1 MMNKF
6 IFLTFLLFFSTFSYG
21 SCKYGILQS
30 KTDTKSYNVEFQPE
44 NLQAAGKITL
54 SFVEPFT
61 CYAGVEKMLF
71 QSQIDK
77 KVFSIGGP
85 QGIKFKIYFN
95 AGESFNELFIYNT
108 YYPASAINKE
118 LTVKMEYLPQTTS
131 ADENISGDS
140 FTINDAFTISSD
152 KCTWFIFWCINTSA
166 NKYVGNLT
174 VNIVHRATTCD
185 FSSAMYFIQMDD
197 ITTKE
202 LLAGETKRSQP
213 QNIILNCNGILGA
226 TSNPVSLSI
235 TDGDWGP
242 SGDILINS
250 NSNGA
255 QNIGFKIYNEPSKA
269 RLSKGDRLLSLSKYK
284 KIDSQFILPVSAE
297 YARTNNNI
305 PTAGAV
311 DSKVIFKINYQ

>member
-1 MMNKF
+1 MMNKV
-6 IFLTFLLFFSTFSYG
+6 IFFTFLLFFSTFSYG
-21 SCKYGILQS
+21 SCKSGIGQA

-44 NLQAAGKITL
+44 NMQAVGKINL
-54 SFVEPFT
+54 SFVEPFI
-61 CYAGVEKMLF
+61 CFAGDEKMLF

-77 KVFSIGGP
+77 KIFSIGGS
-85 QGIKFKIYFN
+85 QGIKFKIYFD
-95 AGESFNELFIYNT
+95 AGESFNEIFTYNT
-108 YYPASAINKE
+108 RYPASAINKE
-118 LTVKMEYLPQTTS
+118 LMVKMEYLPQTTS

-140 FTINDAFTISSD
+140 FTINNAFTISSD
-152 KCTWFIFWCINTSA
+152 KCTWILFWCINTSA

-174 VNIVHRATTCD
+174 VDIVHRATTCD

-213 QNIILNCNGILGA
+213 QNIILNCNSILGA

-235 TDGDWGP
+235 MDGDWGP

-255 QNIGFKIYNEPSKA
+255 QNVGFKIYNESTNS
-269 RLSKGDRLLSLSKYK
+269 RLSKGDRLLSLSKYM
-284 KIDSQFILPVSAE
+284 KIDTQYIFPVSAE

-311 DSKVIFKINYQ
+311 DSKVIFKITYQ

>member
-1 MMNKF
+1 MMSKVTF
-6 IFLTFLLFFSTFSYG
+6 FTFLLFFSTFSYG
-21 SCKYGILQS
+21 SCKSAIFQS

-44 NLQAAGKITL
+44 NLQALGKINL

-61 CYAGVEKMLF
+61 CFAGDEKMLF

-85 QGIKFKIYFN
+85 QGIKFKIYFD
-95 AGESFNELFIYNT
+95 AGESFNEIFTYNMR
-108 YYPASAINKE
+108 YPASVINKE
-118 LTVKMEYLPQTTS
+118 LIVKIEYLPQTSS
-131 ADENISGDS
+131 ADENILGDS
-140 FTINDAFTISSD
+140 FAINNAFTISSD
-152 KCTWFIFWCINTSA
+152 KCTWFLFWCISTSA

-174 VNIVHRATTCD
+174 VDIVHRATTCD
-185 FSSAMYFIQMDD
+185 FSNAMYYIKMDD

-235 TDGDWGP
+235 MDGDWGP

-255 QNIGFKIYNEPSKA
+255 QNVGFKIYNESTNS
-269 RLSKGDRLLSLSKYK
+269 RLSKGDRLLSLSKYM
-284 KIDSQFILPVSAE
+284 KIDSQYIFPVSAE

-311 DSKVIFKINYQ
+311 DSKVIFKITYQ